1 MAAVPEEA
9 ASDAGPASAA
19 PAHRPLTRHAIGRR
33 IRRREDP
40 RLLSGHGRYTA
51 DVAPAGALHMC
62 VVRSPLPHGRIR
74 AIDASAA
81 LALDGVEHV
90 LTAADV
96 ARLGAGPMPVAWRQP
111 GQRNVANP
119 LLAEAKVFYVG
130 QPVALVLARDPYLA
144 EDAAELVA
152 LDVEPLPALIDAL
165 AALEPGAP
173 LLYDDWGENVLARS
187 QSGSGDPDRQLADAP
202 IVIERRFRIH
212 RHAGTPLETRGA
224 VATYDP
230 LTDEVTAYLSQQVPH
245 HARTVICE
253 VCGWPESRLR
263 VIAPDV
269 GGGFGVKEYPYAE
282 DALVCLLAAHLRR
295 PLKWVEDRREHFLS
309 AVHAREL
316 ICDVELGADADG
328 RIRGIRGR
336 IVYDVGGHSSNQGIG
351 PAKLGADMLPGP
363 YDVRDYRMEII
374 GAVTNKV
381 PIGAYRGFGAPQ
393 STFVMERL
401 MDELAARTS
410 LDRAEVRRRNFVRP
424 DAFPYRAA
432 SGHLYDSGDY
442 AAALER
448 ALERV
453 GYEDFPAQRKA
464 AAAEGRLL
472 GLGIASV
479 VMAAGLAPSKILGLA
494 GQAYGGWEPMLVRM
508 DPSGK
513 ATVSSGC
520 ASQGQGHAT
529 MLAQVCAERL
539 GLDPERDVRVVLG
552 DTATTPYSP
561 ASAIAS
567 RVGSVA
573 AAAVLL
579 ASDELADQLRALAA
593 HALEANPADV
603 ELDGGRAFVV
613 GSPERGVSIGELAH
627 SAHLGHDLP
636 DGMLPGLEASVSFDP
651 PNSSY
656 PYATHAAIVE
666 LDRETGALRIL
677 RYVVVHDCGTL
688 VNPLIVE
695 GQLSGGIVQGIGG
708 ALLERLAY
716 DDGGQLLTTSFMDYL
731 MPTAHDVPRL
741 ELELTETPT
750 PFIPGGMKGM
760 GEAGTLAPAAV
771 LGNAVADAL
780 GLGGAGPG
788 VDTLPLDPDR
798 VWTLARAAAAA
809 ERPAADAMRS
819 SSPRRR
825 APASR
830 RAAGR
835 SRRPRR

>member
-1 MAAVPEEA
+1 VTAARRRAPAPA
-9 ASDAGPASAA
+9 ASAPAA
-19 PAHRPLTRHAIGRR
+19 PAVSRPLTRHAIGRR

-40 RLLSGHGRYTA
+40 RLLAGRGRYTA
-51 DVAPAGALHMC
+51 DVAPEGALHMC
-62 VVRSPLPHGRIR
+62 MVRSPHPHGRLHG
-74 AIDASAA
+74 IDASAA
-81 LALDGVEHV
+81 LALDGVERV
-90 LTAADV
+90 LTAADL

-111 GQRNVANP
+111 DQRNVANP
-119 LLAEAKVFYVG
+119 LLAQDKVLYVG

-152 LDVEPLPALIDAL
+152 LDVEPLPPLTDAL

-173 LLYDDWGENVLARS
+173 LLHEAWGENVLARS
-187 QSGSGDPDRQLADAP
+187 HSGSGDPDARIAASA
-202 IVIERRFRIH
+202 IVLRRRFRIH
-212 RHAGTPLETRGA
+212 RHAGTPLETRAA

-230 LTDEVTAYLSQQVPH
+230 LADQVVAHLSQQVPH

-269 GGGFGVKEYPYAE
+269 GGGFGVKEHPYAE

-295 PLKWVEDRREHFLS
+295 PVKWVEDRREHFLS

-316 ICDVELGADADG
+316 ICDVELGAGEDG
-328 RIRGIRGR
+328 RIEGIRGR

-363 YDVRDYRMEII
+363 YDVRDYRMEIL
-374 GAVTNKV
+374 GAVTSKV

-401 MDELAARTS
+401 MDELAARAG

-442 AAALER
+442 GAALER
-448 ALERV
+448 ALELV
-453 GYEDFPAQRKA
+453 DYDGFPARRKA
-464 AAAEGRLL
+464 AAAEGRTL

-479 VMAAGLAPSKILGLA
+479 VMAAGLAPSRILGLA

-513 ATVSSGC
+513 ATVFSGS
-520 ASQGQGHAT
+520 ASQGQGHQT
-529 MLAQVCAERL
+529 MMAQVCAERL
-539 GLDPERDVRVVLG
+539 GLDPQADVEVVLG
-552 DTATTPYSP
+552 DTALTPYAP

-579 ASDELADQLRALAA
+579 ASDELAGKLRALAA
-593 HALEANPADV
+593 HALEADADDV
-603 ELDGGRAFVV
+603 ELRDGRAFVA
-613 GSPERGVSIGELAH
+613 GSPERGLAIAQLAH
-627 SAHLGHDLP
+627 GAHLGHDLP
-636 DGMLPGLEASVSFDP
+636 DDVLPGLEASVSFDP

-656 PYATHAAIVE
+656 PYAAHAAVVE
-666 LDRETGALRIL
+666 LDRDTGALRIL

-695 GQLSGGIVQGIGG
+695 GQLHGGIVQGIGG

-731 MPTAHDVPRL
+731 MPTAHDAPTL
-741 ELELTETPT
+741 EVELTETPT

-780 GLGGAGPG
+780 GLDGAG
-788 VDTLPLDPDR
+788 VDTLPLDPER
-798 VWTLARAAAAA
+798 VWTLARAG
-809 ERPAADAMRS
+809 ETPTPR
-819 SSPRRR
+819 RRR
-825 APASR
+825 APARRRPTRR
-830 RAAGR
+830 RA
-835 SRRPRR
+835 S